1 MSRVRLNIA
10 QPEVLPPDPSL
21 ADAEGDVF
29 LVGDL
34 AKAAGKTVRAIHLY
48 EDMGLLKPERSKGR
62 YRIFGSDALVRVR
75 WITKLQ
81 NLGFSLS
88 EIQQL
93 TRAHDGS
100 ESAMLAAAKLRE
112 VYVEKLGETRDKLKE
127 LKRLE
132 SELIESLHYLG
143 NCDTS
148 CQPQLPVNA
157 CPTCER
163 HPENTNPPDLVVG
176 AQTH

>member
-1 MSRVRLNIA
+1 ML
-10 QPEVLPPDPSL
+10 
-21 ADAEGDVF
+21 

-34 AKAAGKTVRAIHLY
+34 AKATNKTVRAIHLY
-48 EDMGLLKPERSKGR
+48 EDLGLLKPERSKGR

-75 WITKLQ
+75 WIAKLQ

-93 TRAHDGS
+93 SRAHDGS
-100 ESAMLAAAKLRE
+100 DSAMLAAAKLRE
-112 VYVEKLGETRDKLKE
+112 VYVQKLDETRDKLLE

-143 NCDTS
+143 TCDTN
-148 CQPQLPVNA
+148 CAPQVPVNA
-157 CPTCER
+157 CPRCER
-163 HPENTNPPDLVVG
+163 HPEQSTPPDLVVG

>member
-1 MSRVRLNIA
+1 MSRVRLSIA
-10 QPEVLPPDPSL
+10 QPEVLPPEPSSP
-21 ADAEGDVF
+21 DGEGAVF

-62 YRIFGSDALVRVR
+62 YRIFGSEALVRVR

-81 NLGFSLS
+81 NLGFSLA

-93 TRAHDGS
+93 SRAHDGS
-100 ESAMLAAAKLRE
+100 DSAKLAAAKLRE
-112 VYVEKLGETRDKLKE
+112 VYVQKLDETRDKLEE

-132 SELIESLHYLG
+132 AELVESLHYLG

-148 CQPQLPVNA
+148 CAPQVPVNA

-163 HPENTNPPDLVVG
+163 HPETATPPDLVVG

>member
-1 MSRVRLNIA
+1 MSRVRLSIA
-10 QPEVLPPDPSL
+10 QPEVLPPEPSSP
-21 ADAEGDVF
+21 EGDDEVF

-81 NLGFSLS
+81 NLGFSLA

-100 ESAMLAAAKLRE
+100 ESAMLAAARLRE
-112 VYVEKLGETRDKLKE
+112 VYVGKLSETRDKLKE